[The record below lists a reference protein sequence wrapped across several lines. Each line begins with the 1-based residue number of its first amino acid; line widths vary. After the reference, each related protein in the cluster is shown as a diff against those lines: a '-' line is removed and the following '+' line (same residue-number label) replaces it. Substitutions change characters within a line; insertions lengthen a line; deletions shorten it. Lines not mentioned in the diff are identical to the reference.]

1 MGQDFTPQLSI
12 DHERSN
18 YLKYKAG
25 ALTLAILLTAC
36 AAQNTTTNI
45 TPDAWRAD
53 LRYLAAELPR
63 RHVNA
68 FHTTTR
74 ERFADEVVKLDAAL
88 PRLNNDESLVALM
101 RIVAL
106 VGDGHTHLDLPP
118 SFPRYPIELHWFG
131 DELRVVAGGALY
143 PAALGARLIAIGDV
157 PLVELM
163 KRTTEL
169 VPRGETDGRTRE
181 TAAMQLTSPEVLHG
195 LGVIADRERAPFV
208 LENSQGE
215 RITLTLSPSRIGDY
229 SSWRMV
235 GGEAP
240 PLYLRNLNQG
250 WWTEYLPESQTVYF
264 SFSAY
269 SPEAEFRERAHALGK
284 LLDDSRARRLVID
297 LRRNQGGDFQRF
309 RAFLLPIIEARSAI
323 NRVGGLFV
331 IIGPGTFS
339 AAGANA
345 LDLRNRAHAILVG
358 SAAGVRPNHY
368 GDSAEFRLPNSGLRI
383 SYSTRYHQFGAA
395 TDVEIAP
402 DKRIEATW
410 EEFRSGRDAIMDWIL
425 SNKQ

>member
-1 MGQDFTPQLSI
+1 
-12 DHERSN
+12 
-18 YLKYKAG
+18 LKYKAVG
-25 ALTLAILLTAC
+25 LTLAVLLTAC

-74 ERFADEVVKLDAAL
+74 ERFVDEVAKLDAAI
-88 PRLNNDESLVALM
+88 PRLTNDESVVGLM

-106 VGDGHTHLDLPP
+106 VGDGHTHLDLPH

-131 DELRVVAGGALY
+131 DELRVVAAGASSG
-143 PAALGARLIAIGDV
+143 AALGARLIAIGDV
-157 PLVELM
+157 PLSELM

-169 VPRGETDGRTRE
+169 VPRGETEGRTRE
-181 TAAMQLTSPEVLHG
+181 TAAMQLTTHEVLHG

-208 LENSQGE
+208 MENSAGE
-215 RITLTLSPSRIGDY
+215 RTTVTLSPSRIDY

-235 GGEAP
+235 SGEAP
-240 PLYLRNLNQG
+240 PLYLRNLNQV
-250 WWTEYLPESQTVYF
+250 WWTEYLPDSQTVYF

-269 SPEAEFRERAHALGK
+269 PPEAEFRERADALGK
-284 LLDDSRARRLVID
+284 LFDDSRARRLVID

-323 NRVGGLFV
+323 NRAGGLFV

-339 AAGANA
+339 AAGVNA

-358 SAAGVRPNHY
+358 STAGVRPNHY
-368 GDSAEFRLPNSGLRI
+368 GESAEFRLPNSGLRI
-383 SYSTRYHQFGAA
+383 SYSSRYHRFGAE
-395 TDVEIAP
+395 TDLEIAP
-402 DKRIEATW
+402 DKRIEPTW
-410 EEFRSGRDAIMDWIL
+410 EEFRGGRDPVMEWIL

>member
-1 MGQDFTPQLSI
+1 MKQTLG
-12 DHERSN
+12 
-18 YLKYKAG
+18 G
-25 ALTLAILLTAC
+25 LTLAILLTAC
-36 AAQNTTTNI
+36 AAQNATTNI

-68 FHTTTR
+68 FHTISR
-74 ERFADEVVKLDAAL
+74 ERFADEVAKLDTAM
-88 PRLNNDESLVALM
+88 PRLTNDESVVGLM
-101 RIVAL
+101 RTVAL

-131 DELRVVAGGALY
+131 DELRVVAAGAPY
-143 PAALGARLIAIGDV
+143 HAALGARVSAIGDV
-157 PLVELM
+157 SLADLM

-169 VPRGETDGRTRE
+169 VPRGETAGWTRE

-208 LENSQGE
+208 LENSAGE
-215 RITLTLSPSRIGDY
+215 RMTVKLSPARIGDF
-229 SSWRMV
+229 SSWRMA
-235 GGEAP
+235 GAETP
-240 PLYLRNLNQG
+240 RLYLRHLNESC
-250 WWTEYLPESQTVYF
+250 WTEFLPDSQTVYF

-269 SPEAEFRERAHALGK
+269 PKEAEFQERATALAK
-284 LLDDSRARRLVID
+284 LLDDSHARRLIID

-309 RAFLLPIIEARSAI
+309 RTFLLPIIEARSAI
-323 NRVGGLFV
+323 NRAAGLFV

-339 AAGANA
+339 AAGVTS

-358 SAAGVRPNHY
+358 APAGIRPNHY

-383 SYSTRYHQFGAA
+383 SYATQFHRSGAA
-395 TDVEIAP
+395 TDSEITP
-402 DKRIEATW
+402 DKTIEPTW
-410 EEFRSGRDAIMDWIL
+410 EDFRAGRDPVMEWIL
-425 SNKQ
+425 SYAH